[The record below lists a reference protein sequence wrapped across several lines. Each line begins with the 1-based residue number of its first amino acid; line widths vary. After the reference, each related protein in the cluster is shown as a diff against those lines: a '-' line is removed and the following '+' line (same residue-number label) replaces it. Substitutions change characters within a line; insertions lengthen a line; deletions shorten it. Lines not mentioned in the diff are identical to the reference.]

1 VAKLPRYIY
10 IYICVC
16 VRFAIMGRGMYIYI
30 YRERE
35 RVKKMQKKKI
45 MNFYYI
51 ILKNFT
57 VLIIS
62 CLILCDI
69 ILIFKKPNIVVII
82 NTC

>member
-1 VAKLPRYIY
+1 
-10 IYICVC
+10 
-16 VRFAIMGRGMYIYI
+16 
-30 YRERE
+30 
-35 RVKKMQKKKI
+35 MQKKKI